1 MKTFDKNVTSQMKT
15 LAFLLMLVHHL
26 WREPDFARFEPMAY
40 GHVLLSI
47 GLIGKICVG
56 IFMFLSGYGL
66 MASTI
71 SGGQNYSILN
81 RLRKV
86 MLPFWLIVLIVAP
99 FLLANSKVSWCD
111 VVTDSLLLTSNM
123 NGSWWFMQTYV
134 IFVLCFPLLYK
145 SLIYNKVWI
154 PLFVLSILCFQPIA
168 MNIRQYCGAAHYLLH
183 YFPLFYSGMIARK
196 LSLFDKLTG
205 MKFVLRL
212 LLVIGLVIVRFATGW
227 NILNIGL
234 IIAMIIALIDV
245 QEYLTQGVKTLFNF
259 LGRMSMNMWLI
270 HMFFIAYGIHFSNPF
285 VDLGWIYVESLVA
298 AYLIWWLYNKLM
310 SLKNEYNSDRCK

>member
-1 MKTFDKNVTSQMKT
+1 MKT

-26 WREPDFARFEPMAY
+26 WREPGFARFEPVTY
-40 GHVLLSI
+40 GNVLLSI
-47 GLIGKICVG
+47 GLMSKICVG

-71 SGGQNYSILN
+71 SGGQNYSVLN
-81 RLRKV
+81 RLKKKKV
-86 MLPFWLIVLIVAP
+86 MLPFWLIVLIATP
-99 FLLANSKVSWCD
+99 FLLAKDKVSWVD
-111 VVTDSLLLTSNM
+111 VLTDSLLFTSNM

-134 IFVLCFPLLYK
+134 IFVICFPLFRK

-168 MNIRQYCGAAHYLLH
+168 TDIRPYSDAIHYLLH

-196 LSLFDKLTG
+196 LSLFDKLIG
-205 MKFVLRL
+205 MKFVFRL
-212 LLVIGLVIVRFATGW
+212 LLIIGLVIARFATEW

-234 IIAMIIALIDV
+234 IIAMIIALMDI
-245 QEYLTQGVKTLFNF
+245 QEYLSQRVRLLFNF

-270 HMFFIAYGIHFSNPF
+270 HMFFITYGFHLSNPF
-285 VDLGWIYVESLVA
+285 ADLGWIYVESLVA
-298 AYLIWWLYNKLM
+298 AYLIWWLYNKVM
-310 SLKNEYNSDRCK
+310 RLKNEYHSERCK